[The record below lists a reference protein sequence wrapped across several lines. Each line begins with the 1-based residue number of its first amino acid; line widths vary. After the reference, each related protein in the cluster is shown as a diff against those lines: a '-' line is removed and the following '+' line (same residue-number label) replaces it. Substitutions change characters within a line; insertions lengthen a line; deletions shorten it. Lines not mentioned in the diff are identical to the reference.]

1 MISILIPC
9 YDYDA
14 YPIVSKIEKQALI
27 LNIDF
32 EIICI
37 DDGSF
42 SSKNEHN
49 QKINLL
55 TNCKFIETKKNIGRV
70 KNRVLLAESAQYDWV
85 IFIDVDTTTSDYF
98 LRRYIE
104 LIDKNSIVFGGCFFD
119 KPKGSENN
127 FLRYEFGKN
136 REAKKSLIRNK
147 SPYKFMSSR
156 NFMGKRA
163 LILSIFSEITNSSY
177 GNDYMLGS
185 ILKEKKINVV
195 HVDNEVSVNEIEE
208 NKIFIEK
215 TKKALDNLY
224 KNYRENKIKTH
235 DISILSAFI
244 FLEKFLLKKLFL
256 KFSALFRN
264 SINNSLNSQIPSL
277 FLFDIFRLDYLCN
290 IKDS

>member
-70 KNRVLLAESAQYDWV
+70 KNRVLLAESAQYDWI
-85 IFIDVDTTTSDYF
+85 IFIDVDTTPSDYF

-104 LIDKNSIVFGGCFFD
+104 SV
-119 KPKGSENN
+119 
-127 FLRYEFGKN
+127 
-136 REAKKSLIRNK
+136 
-147 SPYKFMSSR
+147 
-156 NFMGKRA
+156 
-163 LILSIFSEITNSSY
+163 SY
-177 GNDYMLGS
+177 THLT
-185 ILKEKKINVV
+185 LP
-195 HVDNEVSVNEIEE
+195 
-208 NKIFIEK
+208 
-215 TKKALDNLY
+215 TKA
-224 KNYRENKIKTH
+224 
-235 DISILSAFI
+235 
-244 FLEKFLLKKLFL
+244 
-256 KFSALFRN
+256 
-264 SINNSLNSQIPSL
+264 
-277 FLFDIFRLDYLCN
+277 
-290 IKDS
+290 